1 MIRLMKE
8 EDLGAVAQLEQ
19 SVFLCRGQN
28 VICVK
33 VFCDRNI
40 FFLCQRMKERLQD
53 MRDFS

>member
-8 EDLGAVAQLEQ
+8 EDLGAVVQLEQ
-19 SVFLCRGQN
+19 TVFSVPWSECNLRESL
-28 VICVK
+28 
-33 VFCDRNI
+33 CDRNI